1 MSVIVIDPS
10 ARNLP
15 EQVLKNTQDLN
26 DLQTAID
33 ELTKVLPDIMGR
45 SPATYVAP
53 VALDSEAKP
62 AGQYHLLFANTSYD
76 VKNGDYVF
84 CVFVHAAS
92 GSSYVGVLQVVNDTY
107 ASGQYAATVTAVT
120 PNLRGNDGAT
130 GQPGASGQDAIMC
143 KNIEEDTAPQVN
155 VSRVYLTDD
164 YFNRPIGQNTQFNAI
179 WINTADN
186 NHPYLCRFQSV
197 SPLSPYQCNVIEVN
211 DMRGAQGQAGKEAL
225 YFTNGSV
232 SSVNN
237 PVING
242 AVGGITSG
250 FNRTPEV
257 GDVFI
262 GIVTDTSK
270 GVDVVCVISID
281 SLGSQSP
288 TWNGTIKA
296 ISNQVVNNFSELG
309 NPSTVIMNDNGF
321 RVTNGI
327 RWIYPNGN
335 HSYNFPFTVPIKA
348 TNGIVADVSE
358 DGNFIE
364 LHAELYRHH
373 IGFTNGMGMSFNF
386 DIYNRSAT
394 QFTYDT
400 LKSYLTGKT
409 YSVSGGE
416 SMSSTKIPSHI
427 STLNNVIT
435 VTYTDTSRYQLEE
448 TSVAINDTVEEI

>member
-45 SPATYVAP
+45 SPATYVAR
-53 VALDSEAKP
+53 VLLDSEAQP
-62 AGQYHLLFANTSYD
+62 SGQYHLLFANTSYD

-130 GQPGASGQDAIMC
+130 GPAGQPGETGPAGETQLLYIGP
-143 KNIEEDTAPQVN
+143 NIGSAVNTNPDTV
-155 VSRVYLTDD
+155 
-164 YFNRPIGQNTQFNAI
+164 
-179 WINTADN
+179 
-186 NHPYLCRFQSV
+186 
-197 SPLSPYQCNVIEVN
+197 
-211 DMRGAQGQAGKEAL
+211 
-225 YFTNGSV
+225 
-232 SSVNN
+232 
-237 PVING
+237 
-242 AVGGITSG
+242 VGGTIASLSRKPVVG
-250 FNRTPEV
+250 ERFLMPVEV
-257 GDVFI
+257 GATGASDKI
-262 GIVTDTSK
+262 IMIVYVEVTSV
-270 GVDVVCVISID
+270 G
-281 SLGSQSP
+281 SLSP
-288 TWNGTIKA
+288 TWNGKIVA
-296 ISNQVVNNFSELG
+296 GANSIPVSISQSA
-309 NPSTVIMNDNGF
+309 NPSVAGHQNNIFNVKNTF
-321 RVTNGI
+321 RFVYQDAQFRTENITFGI
-327 RWIYPNGN
+327 PL
-335 HSYNFPFTVPIKA
+335 KA
-348 TNGIVADVSE
+348 TDGIVADVSE
-358 DGNFIE
+358 DGKFIE

-373 IGFTNGMGMSFNF
+373 IRFTNGMGMSFNF

-409 YSVSGGE
+409 YPISGSE

-427 STLNNVIT
+427 ATLNNVIT

-448 TSVAINDTVEEI
+448 TSVATDDTVEEI